1 MELLIVLFLILLNGV
16 FAMAEIA
23 TVSAKKVRL
32 EAAAKRGSVSA
43 KTALSIAQNPS
54 RFLSTVQIGITLI
67 GILTGIYSGDSITD
81 DLQRF
86 LEGIPLIAPYAATGA
101 VVITV
106 VTLTYFAI
114 VLGELVP
121 KRIGMTYPETIARAL
136 ARPMNLISKLVAP
149 FVWLLSFSSET
160 ILKLLKIKST
170 DEAVTEEEIKAIVQE
185 SSQGGEIQQIEHEI
199 VERVFNLG
207 DRKVASLM
215 THKSDVITLDV
226 HSDAVMV
233 RLAVAEGL
241 HSVYPV
247 FEESQDNIIGV
258 VSLKDLFDHIDDADF
273 NLRAYLHP
281 VQWVSSTTNA
291 YHLLVQFKQEQ
302 TKRSLV
308 TDEYGHL
315 IGIITMS
322 DIADALVGSVD
333 EMYRDE
339 FTVEKRE
346 DGSLLIDGH
355 FPFHEF
361 LRYFD
366 IDEYASEYDINT
378 MSGLVLEEMGRIPKA
393 SEYFVWH
400 NFKIEV
406 MDVDGAKIDKL
417 LVTQLSTESDDSKA

>member
-1 MELLIVLFLILLNGV
+1 MELLIVLFLILLNGM
-16 FAMAEIA
+16 FSMAEIA
-23 TVSAKKVRL
+23 TVSTKKIRL
-32 EAAAKRGSVSA
+32 EAAAKKGSVSA
-43 KTALSIAQNPS
+43 RTALNIAQNPN

-67 GILTGIYSGDSITD
+67 GILTGIYSGDSITE

-86 LEGIPLIAPYAATGA
+86 LESIPMIAPYAVTAS

-106 VTLTYFAI
+106 VVLTYFSI

-121 KRIGMTYPETIARAL
+121 KRIGMTHPETIARAL
-136 ARPMNLISKLVAP
+136 ARPMNLISKFVAP
-149 FVWLLSFSSET
+149 FVWLLSFSSEM
-160 ILKLLKIKST
+160 ILKLLRIKSS
-170 DEAVTEEEIKAIVQE
+170 DEAVTEEEIKAMVQE
-185 SSQGGEIQQIEHEI
+185 SSEVGEIQKIEHEI
-199 VERVFNLG
+199 VERVFSLG

-215 THKSDVITLDV
+215 THKSDVIALNVTNQ
-226 HSDAVMV
+226 AMAV

-241 HSVYPV
+241 HSFYPV
-247 FEESQDNIIGV
+247 YEDSPDNILGI
-258 VSLKDLFDHIDDADF
+258 VSLKDLFNHIDDEDF
-273 NLRAYLHP
+273 SLRRYLHP

-291 YHLLVQFKQEQ
+291 YQLLAQFKLEH
-302 TKRSLV
+302 TKHSLV

-315 IGIITMS
+315 IGLITMS

-333 EMYRDE
+333 EMYRDD

-355 FPFHEF
+355 YPFHEF

-378 MSGLVLEEMGRIPKA
+378 MGGLVLEEMGRIPRA
-393 SEYFVWH
+393 GESFVWH
-400 NFKIEV
+400 QFKIEV

-417 LVTQLSTESDDSKA
+417 LVIKLPEEAEGNA